1 MIGDI
6 ALVGGEEFRNGCEE
20 MDLNIMKSSGQN
32 PANVLIIPTAAVT
45 GPEKASNDGARH
57 FSGLGGI
64 TKQLMVLDNKHANN
78 EEIVKQLKGSGVI
91 YFTGGSPD
99 HLLTSLRGSLLWEQ
113 ILVERSNGAVIAGS
127 SAGAMVLGQMMRRPR
142 LGGWVEALSAVPG
155 IATLPHHENSHPDE
169 IYRQLEAQVNSGLT
183 ILGIDARTGC
193 IGQSGNWRVVGFGKV
208 TKYDQSGWSIYES
221 GTDFITIASTS
232 IY

>member
-32 PANVLIIPTAAVT
+32 PANVSIIPTAAVT

-64 TKQLMVLDNKHANN
+64 TKRLMVLDNKQANN
-78 EEIVKQLKGSGVI
+78 EEFVKQLKGSGVI

-113 ILVERSNGAVIAGS
+113 ILVERRNGAVIAGS

-142 LGGWVEALSAVPG
+142 LGGWIEALSAVPG
-155 IATLPHHENSHPDE
+155 IATLPHHENSDPDE

-221 GTDFITIASTS
+221 GTDFITMASTS

>member
-57 FSGLGGI
+57 FSDLGGI
-64 TKQLMVLDNKHANN
+64 TKRLMVLDNKHANN
-78 EEIVKQLKGSGVI
+78 EEFVKQLKGSGVI